1 MSKSFLIVLF
11 AFLFLNSF
19 CKAQKLYIWCPTEQD
34 AKPRTDF
41 LENENVNI
49 VVFDGRIIPKNSKI
63 ECESSSVDQALVE
76 YIKKAYPSCK
86 ITTLNESDYYKKSE
100 AGKITIKIGI
110 AAYQAG
116 FGTDISV
123 GIGSVGGKFSY
134 GIFPKGEWNGLTSYF
149 VQIFDNRK
157 VERKKYNKEIN
168 EVTSKSNMW
177 GYKTAR
183 TCLFSSYDK
192 ANQTLLSFIESSFM
206 E

>member
-1 MSKSFLIVLF
+1 MLKPFLITLLI
-11 AFLFLNSF
+11 FLCFGGVG
-19 CKAQKLYIWCPTEQD
+19 KAQKLYIWCPTEQEV
-34 AKPRTDF
+34 KPRTGF
-41 LENENVNI
+41 LENENI
-49 VVFDGRIIPKNSKI
+49 SLVVFDGRSIPKNSRI
-63 ECESSSVDQALVE
+63 ECESLSVEPGLME

-86 ITTLNESDYYKKSE
+86 ITRLSESEYYKKSE
-100 AGKITIKIGI
+100 LGKITIKIGI

-116 FGTDISV
+116 FGTDISI

-134 GIFPKGEWNGLTSYF
+134 GIFPKGEWNALTSYF

-157 VERKKYNKEIN
+157 TDEKKYSREISS
-168 EVTSKSNMW
+168 VVSKSNMW

-192 ANQTLLSFIESSFM
+192 SNQDLLSFVESSFM